1 MEALLITR
9 KDLVKYTAV
18 NGNVDSDKF
27 LQFIKIAQDIHMQN
41 YLGTDLF
48 NKLKADIN
56 TAIIG
61 SGTGAPSEINLLISG
76 SGYSN
81 ATNVA
86 TTGAGIGLTVN
97 ITTIGGAVS
106 SITIN
111 NAGTGYAVGNTI
123 TILGGAGNSTF
134 AITSIGTVPQPY
146 LGLLNNY
153 VKPMLI
159 HWALVEYLPFS
170 AYTIANKGVYKHN
183 SENATNVDKTEVDM
197 LIEKQRDIA
206 ESYTQRFIDYMSYN
220 NNLFPEYSTNSNED
234 IAPSLITNFSGWWL

>member
-61 SGTGAPSEINLLISG
+61 SGIGAPSEINLLISG

-97 ITTIGGAVS
+97 ISTIGGAVS
-106 SITIN
+106 SVTIN
-111 NAGTGYAVGNTI
+111 TAGTGYAVGNVITI
-123 TILGGAGNSTF
+123 TGGGINSTF

-146 LGLLNNY
+146 LNLLNNY

-234 IAPSLITNFSGWWL
+234 IEPSLITNFSGWWL